1 MGTKLTISR
10 GEFLKLSATTGA
22 GLVLG
27 LYLPWKNQLAA
38 QADQT
43 FKPNVWV
50 SIDTSGT
57 VTIVMHRSEFG
68 QKVWTSLPMILA
80 EELEADWSRVQV
92 VQGDLNPVYGGQS
105 TGGSA
110 SVRTSYDKL
119 RKAGAAAR
127 EMLISAAAQ
136 TWNVDRGECRAE
148 SGAVIHSPTGR
159 KLGYG
164 ELVETA
170 ATLPI
175 PEEVPLK
182 DPKDFKIIGKSL
194 KSLDGAAKIDGSVI
208 YGLDFKLPGML
219 TAAVARCPVFG
230 GTVASYDDS
239 KARTVPGVRHI
250 VPISSGVAVVADD
263 TWSAL
268 EGRKA
273 LKVTWNEGAHARL
286 SSEDISRTLRKA
298 AEKDGRSLRV
308 AGDAE
313 AALAQAETKLEVGYE
328 VPYLDHATM
337 EPMNCTAQVD
347 KSSCEIWVPT
357 QNPAAAHNAAQE
369 ITGLPDEA
377 IKVHTLRMGGG
388 FGRRL
393 ANDYARDAV
402 EVAQAVT
409 GPVKV
414 LRTRDEDIQHGIY
427 RPASYHHLKGGLDRK
442 GNPLAWIH
450 RASGPAN
457 AGFMIGP
464 DSATYGIDLPYTI
477 PNIHTSD
484 ITSELPVPAGPWRSV
499 ANTQLAFANE
509 SFIDELAHAARKDPY
524 EFRRAYIKD
533 HPRLLG
539 VLELAAE
546 KAGWG
551 RRLPKGR
558 YQGIAAH
565 GCFRSYAAI
574 VAEVSVDRRGRVT
587 VHKMVCAVDCGIVIN
602 PDGVRSQVEG
612 GITLGL
618 TAALHGAITLEK
630 GRVQQSNFHNYKL
643 LTMRESPVIETYIV
657 PSAQPPTGI
666 GEPPVPPT
674 PPAVTNAIYAAT
686 GIRIRRLPIDPKELQ
701 KG

>member
-1 MGTKLTISR
+1 MGAKITFSR
-10 GEFLKLSATTGA
+10 GEFIKLSATAGT

-27 LYLPWKNQLAA
+27 LYLPWKNRVAA
-38 QADQT
+38 QAAQT

-50 SIDTSGT
+50 SIDSSGT
-57 VTIVMHRSEFG
+57 VTIVMHRSEMG
-68 QKVWTSLPMILA
+68 QKIWTSLPMIVA

-119 RKAGAAAR
+119 RRAGATAR

-136 TWNVDRGECRAE
+136 TWNAARSDCRAE
-148 SGAVIHSPTGR
+148 NGAIIHLPTGR
-159 KLGYG
+159 MLGYG

-170 ATLPI
+170 AALPV
-175 PEEVPLK
+175 PEDVPLK

-219 TAAVARCPVFG
+219 TAVIARCPVFG

-239 KARTVPGVRHI
+239 KAKAVSGVRHI
-250 VPISSGVAVVADD
+250 IPISSGVAVIADD
-263 TWSAL
+263 TWTAL
-268 EGRKA
+268 QGRKA
-273 LKVTWNEGAHARL
+273 LKVTWNEGPNSGL
-286 SSEDISRTLRKA
+286 SSADISRTLREA
-298 AEKDGRSLRV
+298 AKRDGEALRTE
-308 AGDAE
+308 GDAE
-313 AALAQAETKLEVGYE
+313 AALAQAKTKLEAGYE

-347 KSSCEIWVPT
+347 RNSCEIWVPT
-357 QNPAAAHNAAQE
+357 QNPGAQQEEAME
-369 ITGLPDEA
+369 ITGLPKES

-393 ANDYARDAV
+393 RSDYTRDAV
-402 EVAQAVT
+402 EVAQAIT

-414 LRTRDEDIQHGIY
+414 MRTRDEDLQHGIY

-442 GNPLAWIH
+442 GRPVAWFH
-450 RASGPAN
+450 RASGPEDSS
-457 AGFMIGP
+457 FMIGP
-464 DSATYGIDLPYTI
+464 DSATYGIDVPYAI
-477 PNIHTSD
+477 PNIHTSE
-484 ITSELPVPAGPWRSV
+484 ITSDLPVPTGPWRSV
-499 ANTQLAFANE
+499 ANNQLAFANE
-509 SFIDELAHAARKDPY
+509 SFIDELAHAAKKDPY
-524 EFRRAYIKD
+524 EFRREYIKD

-539 VLELAAE
+539 VLDLAAE
-546 KAGWG
+546 KADWG
-551 RRLPKGR
+551 GQLRKGR
-558 YQGIAAH
+558 YRGIAAH
-565 GCFRSYAAI
+565 GCFRSYAAM
-574 VAEVSVDRRGRVT
+574 VAEVSIDRRGKVT
-587 VHKMVCAVDCGIVIN
+587 IHKMVCAIDCGIVIN

-618 TAALHGAITLEK
+618 TAVLHGAITLK
-630 GRVQQSNFHNYKL
+630 DGRVQQSNFHNYKL
-643 LTMRESPVIETYIV
+643 LTMREAPQIETHIV
-657 PSAQPPTGI
+657 PSAEPPTGV

-674 PPAVTNAIYAAT
+674 PPAVVNAVYAAT
-686 GIRIRRLPIDPKELQ
+686 GKRIRHLPIDPKELQ